1 MLLDDI
7 EVVQQPISGRT
18 DVQATFGAVV
28 QLVIDAIENSSG
40 ILEAK

>member
-18 DVQATFGAVV
+18 DVQATLGAIV
-28 QLVIDAIENSSG
+28 QLVIDAIENFSRV
-40 ILEAK
+40 LETK